1 MFQREG
7 IDNAHF
13 IGYVDALAAIML
25 VFVVI
30 TAFTAISF
38 TLSKQTMLNAQKES
52 ERLREELAK
61 VQDAQHTIQGL
72 EAELQQYRT
81 RLESAGYKNIQEIPN
96 RLEWR
101 DAVLTKQVLENT
113 GWAERIVELPMYR
126 EWREMKPLNA
136 EVLQKLAES
145 GQALEEIQTKLEQH
159 ERNTH
164 VLTKAG
170 YADITEIPGKEEW
183 EESQFRLKSYR
194 NLLEEAGFEGN
205 IDTLYDF
212 FEQWNQIILE
222 MKRVFKVEADQ
233 PQQVL
238 KKLKALES
246 LQKKVVIPVAQGSIF
261 FGFGEVKVQD
271 EFKQVLDT
279 HIREA
284 RQAIKN
290 GTYDLI
296 QIEGHTDAIPVRSD
310 NPRYKDNWELSS
322 ARAHAVAQ
330 YFIQQGIPPEHL
342 AVVGHAEYKPKVSS
356 ETPEDMAQNRRIE
369 IVFLNSSLLNL
380 GIEE

>member
-1 MFQREG
+1 MYRQEG
-7 IDNAHF
+7 LNNAHF

-38 TLSKQTMLNAQKES
+38 TLSKRAMMNAQE
-52 ERLREELAK
+52 ETAQLRAELTEL
-61 VQDAQHTIQGL
+61 QDAQHMIQEL
-72 EAELQQYRT
+72 KAELQQYRS
-81 RLESAGYKNIQEIPN
+81 RLETAGYKNIQEIPK

-113 GWAERIVELPMYR
+113 GWAERIVELPMYQ
-126 EWREMKPLNA
+126 EWQEMNPP
-136 EVLQKLAES
+136 ES
-145 GQALEEIQTKLEQH
+145 EQSLEEIQAQLEQH
-159 ERNTH
+159 ERNNH
-164 VLTKAG
+164 VLSKAG
-170 YADITEIPGKEEW
+170 YTDITEIPPKEDW
-183 EESQFRLKSYR
+183 EESQLRLKSYR

-222 MKRVFKVEADQ
+222 MKRVFKVEADE
-233 PQQVL
+233 PQLVL

-246 LQKKVVIPVAQGSIF
+246 LRKKVVIPVAQGSIF
-261 FGFGEVKVQD
+261 FGFGEVKIQD
-271 EFKQVLDT
+271 EFKQALDV

-284 RQAIKN
+284 HQSIEN

-296 QIEGHTDAIPVRSD
+296 QIEGHTDAVPVRSD
-310 NPRYKDNWELSS
+310 NPQYQDNWELSS

-330 YFIQQGIPPEHL
+330 YFIQQGIAPAHL
-342 AVVGHAEYKPKVSS
+342 AVVGHAEYKPKILS
-356 ETPEDMAQNRRIE
+356 ESREEMARNRRIE